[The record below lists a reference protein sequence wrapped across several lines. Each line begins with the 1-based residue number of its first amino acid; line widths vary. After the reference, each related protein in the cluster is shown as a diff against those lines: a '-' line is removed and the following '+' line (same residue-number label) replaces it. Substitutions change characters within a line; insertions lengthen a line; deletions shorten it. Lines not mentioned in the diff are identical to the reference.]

1 MVLGNLHFRTPPYDF
16 SAFFKFPNVFFSPAT
31 VYRIH
36 VGHQVQPAP
45 NVRWGGMSCNGSS
58 GPLFLVNCGNQRQ
71 TVLESLVRFLH
82 CKQLSIFFFGI
93 CFQEI
98 EFMSTRVRYSKA
110 LDGTDYI
117 PGCIGRGLSEIPTS
131 RILRSFDFFFSGD
144 FSRPKGSKRPKMWS
158 FLELRSEQH
167 PGFRLP
173 KCHHPDVVHRS
184 SDREA
189 WAGSIQQIQND
200 WRKFRSQ
207 NSDNMDRWKAE
218 QGSGREKRKI
228 RRKKTRRER
237 VRCRCE
243 KR

>member
-1 MVLGNLHFRTPPYDF
+1 M
-16 SAFFKFPNVFFSPAT
+16 AQ
-31 VYRIH
+31 
-36 VGHQVQPAP
+36 VGLYFWSIAAIKDRPQI
-45 NVRWGGMSCNGSS
+45 SS
-58 GPLFLVNCGNQRQ
+58 
-71 TVLESLVRFLH
+71 TWSTAVLESLGSAFRRSSLCLPECGTPKPLMVLITFPVVLVEASVKSRPLGSYEAL
-82 CKQLSIFFFGI
+82 KVFFF
-93 CFQEI
+93 
-98 EFMSTRVRYSKA
+98 
-110 LDGTDYI
+110 LN
-117 PGCIGRGLSEIPTS
+117 
-131 RILRSFDFFFSGD
+131 GD
-144 FSRPKGSKRPKMWS
+144 FSGPKGSKGPKMWS

-207 NSDNMDRWKAE
+207 TSDNMDRWKAE
-218 QGSGREKRKI
+218 QGRGGEKRKI
-228 RRKKTRRER
+228 RRKKSRRER

>member
-1 MVLGNLHFRTPPYDF
+1 MAQVGLYFWSIAGIKDRPFWKVWCGSSTANSFRSFFLGSAFRRSSLCLPECGTPKPLMVLIT
-16 SAFFKFPNVFFSPAT
+16 FPVVLVEASVKSRPL
-31 VYRIH
+31 
-36 VGHQVQPAP
+36 
-45 NVRWGGMSCNGSS
+45 GSYEA
-58 GPLFLVNCGNQRQ
+58 L
-71 TVLESLVRFLH
+71 
-82 CKQLSIFFFGI
+82 IFFF
-93 CFQEI
+93 
-98 EFMSTRVRYSKA
+98 
-110 LDGTDYI
+110 
-117 PGCIGRGLSEIPTS
+117 P
-131 RILRSFDFFFSGD
+131 GD